1 MNYNP
6 DEEYNEYS
14 DNEYQEAENNYS
26 EVNEDF
32 NESLENVINSYNPEE
47 ISIETLEAIAT
58 EVRDKV
64 NDLKNIQ
71 LPPIEAEIDDINQY
85 IEKRRS
91 DLGKAKESS
100 VFVND
105 ISEDVEFHYSDH
117 RAKHI
122 EDEIK
127 DQLNRRYNH
136 EKKKFKILEELEE
149 LESRNNLCNYLLES
163 YDVRYKIWVVYLAY
177 YINCYKIF
185 L

>member
-6 DEEYNEYS
+6 DEEYNDYP
-14 DNEYQEAENNYS
+14 DNEYQEADNNYN

-105 ISEDVEFHYSDH
+105 ISEDVE
-117 RAKHI
+117 
-122 EDEIK
+122 
-127 DQLNRRYNH
+127 
-136 EKKKFKILEELEE
+136 
-149 LESRNNLCNYLLES
+149 
-163 YDVRYKIWVVYLAY
+163 
-177 YINCYKIF
+177 
-185 L
+185 